1 MEFEELVIL
10 SQAQVNELKKIQ
22 LESINQTQ
30 ELIVKNLFNEIQLN
44 NFCEKLLTRWT
55 TINTKMDTFISN
67 NFVDEDFQDFKDSVI
82 EAFKVFKI
90 LEKPKP
96 RIIEFIEETTEKS
109 IEVKNEEKNELPSFE
124 PGLPDP
130 GVELKKKKI
139 YNKFYYVDTK
149 NNVYEH
155 KKTKTNIGTDIQY
168 KKIGKLVNKE
178 LIYE

>member
-1 MEFEELVIL
+1 MEFEEL
-10 SQAQVNELKKIQ
+10 VNELKKIQ

-109 IEVKNEEKNELPSFE
+109 IEVKNEKSIEENDKSE
-124 PGLPDP
+124 LPDP

-178 LIYE
+178 LIYN

>member
-1 MEFEELVIL
+1 MEFEEL
-10 SQAQVNELKKIQ
+10 VNELKKIQ

-109 IEVKNEEKNELPSFE
+109 IEENDKSE
-124 PGLPDP
+124 LPDP

-178 LIYE
+178 LIYN

>member
-1 MEFEELVIL
+1 MEFEEL
-10 SQAQVNELKKIQ
+10 VNELKKIQ

-67 NFVDEDFQDFKDSVI
+67 NFVDEDFQDFKNSVI

-90 LEKPKP
+90 EQNKPDIK
-96 RIIEFIEETTEKS
+96 FID
-109 IEVKNEEKNELPSFE
+109 E
-124 PGLPDP
+124 PGSLTKEP
-130 GVELKKKKI
+130 ELRKKKI
-139 YNKFYYVDTK
+139 NNKFYYVDTK